1 MPATRVEIADSI
13 GEAFAAGPMTRED
26 LLAAANRAGARPQ
39 VLRVLER
46 LPHGPFHELRQL
58 WGSIPDVPI
67 ELDPGRPVSGTSS

>member
-13 GEAFAAGPMTRED
+13 ADAFAEGPMTGED
-26 LLAAANRAGARPQ
+26 LLCVAKRAGARLE
-39 VLRVLER
+39 VLQILER

-67 ELDPGRPVSGTSS
+67 ESEPIRPS